1 MKQHDVV
8 LARVRADFE
17 DRVADLEQELADR
30 VEAHAAAGD
39 VTARAAAATAQQHD
53 TALAAARAELE
64 EAEAQ
69 HVKLEQDLALRA
81 EAVRRETEAAH
92 LAQVAALEAQAAER
106 CAAAV
111 SAAQAEAAQMLAE
124 TTKRHD
130 DALARARAEARADV
144 AQAEDQLAELKQ
156 KLADRVE
163 AQAPPRDDA
172 MRAAAETAQQRDAEV
187 RAQARADVARAEERV
202 VEVEQTLTAIRQEAG
217 LARAEI
223 ERLQAERTDQRE
235 QASREARDQHERQ
248 LAAPAKKR
256 TVTRR
261 GMAEITGAVGLA
273 GFAGTLIGWYV
284 AFSGIL

>member
-1 MKQHDVV
+1 M
-8 LARVRADFE
+8 
-17 DRVADLEQELADR
+17 
-30 VEAHAAAGD
+30 
-39 VTARAAAATAQQHD
+39 
-53 TALAAARAELE
+53 
-64 EAEAQ
+64 
-69 HVKLEQDLALRA
+69 KLEQDLALRA

-106 CAAAV
+106 YAAAV
-111 SAAQAEAAQMLAE
+111 RAAQAEAAQMLAE